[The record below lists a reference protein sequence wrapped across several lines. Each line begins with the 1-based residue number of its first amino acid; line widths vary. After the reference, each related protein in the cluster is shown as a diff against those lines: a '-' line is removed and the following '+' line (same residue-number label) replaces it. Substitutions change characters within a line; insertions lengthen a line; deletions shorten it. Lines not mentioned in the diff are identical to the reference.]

1 MSCHEGTGGRLLPST
16 RDVRIAA
23 MARPTVIFYG
33 LRNTAQ
39 AVHLVLENGAG
50 RLRIVISIWGKIRLC
65 SDTQPVLGIPRC

>member
-1 MSCHEGTGGRLLPST
+1 MSCHESTGGRLLSST
-16 RDVRIAA
+16 RDVGIAA

-39 AVHLVLENGAG
+39 AGHLVLDNGAG